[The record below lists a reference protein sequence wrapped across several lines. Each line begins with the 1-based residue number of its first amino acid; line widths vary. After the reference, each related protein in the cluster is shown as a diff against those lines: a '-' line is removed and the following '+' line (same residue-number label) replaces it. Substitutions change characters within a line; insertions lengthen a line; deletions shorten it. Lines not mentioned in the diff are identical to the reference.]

1 MKKFIGLTAI
11 TLLLSLSVSAQRNN
25 EENKRGVRQ
34 GSELTSEQKV
44 ALQSKKMALKL
55 DLNENQQKQIHKL
68 MLKSAEE
75 RNKFREENRQNRKN
89 GIKPT
94 SEQKFN
100 RENIRLEKQMAHK
113 NEMKKILNED
123 QYEKWQKTMMIRNK
137 NGDRSKME
145 VRKGAMNSNNNS
157 PKPQKNKRY

>member
-25 EENKRGVRQ
+25 EGNKRGVRQ

-94 SEQKFN
+94 SE
-100 RENIRLEKQMAHK
+100 
-113 NEMKKILNED
+113 
-123 QYEKWQKTMMIRNK
+123 
-137 NGDRSKME
+137 
-145 VRKGAMNSNNNS
+145 
-157 PKPQKNKRY
+157 